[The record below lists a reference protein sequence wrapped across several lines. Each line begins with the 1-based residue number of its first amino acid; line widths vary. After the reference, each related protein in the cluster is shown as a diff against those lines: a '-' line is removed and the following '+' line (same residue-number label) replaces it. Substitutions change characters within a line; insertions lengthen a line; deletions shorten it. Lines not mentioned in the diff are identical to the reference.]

1 MINDNTKI
9 VIAEYDDIK
18 IGLEEVKSVANFIPD
33 VSTDEGYDKSKR
45 VSLDVGKLITRL
57 DQSRKD
63 KKAYYLEG
71 GRAVDS
77 QAKEIKE
84 ALEALQ
90 LPHKEAYK
98 QLDNALKDRERQR
111 KELLESRVSDLRNL
125 PENMRDADSS
135 ALKLCMEHL
144 AEEDCMDFF
153 EFTESALKAR
163 NASRKELSVMFASAI
178 ESEKQAEEL
187 AALRKEK
194 EERDRIEHE
203 NAIRDQAKAEAEAEK
218 NAAIDRMEEAN
229 KVAAQAEKSRAAA
242 VEQAKID
249 TKLSEDRRVEAEKQ
263 AKINA
268 VNAAEA
274 SRVAE
279 VNRQNQI
286 KATEDAETAK
296 READKKN
303 IGLVRKA
310 AKEAIM
316 GLGASEA
323 LAKKIVLGIH
333 SKAIPAVSIRY

>member
-1 MINDNTKI
+1 MNNNTKI

-33 VSTDEGYDKSKR
+33 VSTDEGYEKSKR
-45 VSLDVGKLITRL
+45 VSLDVGKLITKL

-98 QLDNALKDRERQR
+98 QLDNALKERERQR
-111 KELLESRVSDLRNL
+111 KELLESRVADLRNL
-125 PENMRDADSS
+125 PESMRDADSS
-135 ALKLCMEHL
+135 ALKLCMEHV

-163 NASRKELSVMFASAI
+163 NASRKELSAMFAAAL

-203 NAIRDQAKAEAEAEK
+203 NAIRYQAKAEAEAEK
-218 NAAIDRMEEAN
+218 NAAIDRLETAN
-229 KVAAQAEKSRAAA
+229 KLAEQAEKSRVAA
-242 VEQAKID
+242 VEQAKI
-249 TKLSEDRRVEAEKQ
+249 
-263 AKINA
+263 NA
-268 VNAAEA
+268 DNAAEA
-274 SRVAE
+274 ARVAE

-286 KATEDAETAK
+286 KAMEGAETAK

-333 SKAIPAVSIRY
+333 NKAVPAVSIRY

>member
-1 MINDNTKI
+1 MNDKTKI

-18 IGLEEVKSVANFIPD
+18 VGLEEVKSVANFIPD

-111 KELLESRVSDLRNL
+111 KELLESRVADLRVL
-125 PENMRDADSS
+125 PESMRDADSS

-163 NASRKELSVMFASAI
+163 NASRKELSVMFASAL
-178 ESEKQAEEL
+178 ESEKHAEEL
-187 AALRKEK
+187 TVLRKEK

-203 NAIRDQAKAEAEAEK
+203 NAIRDHAKAEAEAEK
-218 NAAIDRMEEAN
+218 NAAIDRLEEAN
-229 KVAAQAEKSRAAA
+229 KVAAQAEKSRVAA
-242 VEQAKID
+242 VEA
-249 TKLSEDRRVEAEKQ
+249 AENNR
-263 AKINA
+263 I
-268 VNAAEA
+268 AAEA
-274 SRVAE
+274 KAVQDAIDAEERQKAAVKQAE
-279 VNRQNQI
+279 VKAKQDAYVARQ
-286 KATEDAETAK
+286 AEEEAQAK
-296 READKKN
+296 REANKKHCAAIN
-303 IGLVRKA
+303 NKVLSALIGCGITREQG
-310 AKEAIM
+310 KEII
-316 GLGASEA
+316 
-323 LAKKIVLGIH
+323 KKIVKGEVP
-333 SKAIPAVSIRY
+333 STSIQY